1 VKIAADLAAKE
12 LEETAKKKKR
22 MIHYWLI
29 RLLIGSISW
38 ILDLIRL
45 ENELEV
51 EKIGNLHYG
60 G

>member
-12 LEETAKKKKR
+12 LEETAKNKEDDT
-22 MIHYWLI
+22 YWLK
-29 RLLIGSISW
+29 RLLVGFILW

-51 EKIGNLHYG
+51 EEIENLHYG
-60 G
+60 C